1 MALNINLYHEIQRAR
16 KQEQFDPLKISMMS
30 LGVVALCLAAWY
42 LMRLTETNKARE
54 QYANHQA
61 EMAKLQPQAAAAKI
75 SEAELTKT
83 LQLADLFTKRIE
95 ERFYWAPVVDIVAGV
110 IPRNVQITK
119 LVGDVSSSET
129 PRRIGL
135 SIDGIAAGEHPRKV
149 AEEIRLAVI
158 DAFGRKFKGV
168 TASFR
173 SLDDSIERVNL
184 DGSEMGTAI
193 FSIGV
198 SFTSAGVDA
207 APEPP
212 KTAQR

>member
-16 KQEQFDPLKISMMS
+16 KQEQYDPLKISMMC
-30 LGVVALCLAAWY
+30 LGVVGLCLAGWY
-42 LMRLTETNKARE
+42 FMRLSETSKARE
-54 QYANHQA
+54 EYATHQA

-83 LQLADLFTKRIE
+83 IQLADLFTKRIE
-95 ERFYWAPVVDIVAGV
+95 ERFYWAPVVEIVAGV

-129 PRRIGL
+129 PRRIGM
-135 SIDGIAAGEHPRKV
+135 SVEGIAAGQHPRKV
-149 AEEIRLAVI
+149 AEDIRLALI
-158 DAFGRKFKGV
+158 DALGRKYKGV

-184 DGSEMGTAI
+184 DGTEMGTAI
-193 FSIGV
+193 FAIGV

-207 APEPP
+207 APEQP

>member
-16 KQEQFDPLKISMMS
+16 KQEQYDPLKISMMC
-30 LGVVALCLAAWY
+30 LGVAALCLASWY

-54 QYANHQA
+54 EYATHQA
-61 EMAKLQPQAAAAKI
+61 EMAKLQPQAAAAKTA
-75 SEAELTKT
+75 EAELTKT
-83 LQLADLFTKRIE
+83 IQLAEQFTKRIE
-95 ERFYWAPVVDIVAGV
+95 ERFYWAPVVEVIAGV

-119 LVGDVSSSET
+119 LVGDVRSSDS
-129 PRRIGL
+129 PRRVGM
-135 SIDGIAAGEHPRKV
+135 SIDGIAAGQHPRKV
-149 AEEIRLAVI
+149 AEDIRLAVT
-158 DAFGRKFKGV
+158 DALGRKFKGV

-184 DGSEMGTAI
+184 DGTEMGTAI

-198 SFTSAGVDA
+198 SFSASGADA
-207 APEPP
+207 APETP

>member
-16 KQEQFDPLKISMMS
+16 KQEQYDPLKISMMC
-30 LGVVALCLAAWY
+30 LGVVALCLAGWY
-42 LMRLTETNKARE
+42 FMRLSETSKARE
-54 QYANHQA
+54 QFSAHQA
-61 EMAKLQPQAAAAKI
+61 EMAKLLPQAAAAKI
-75 SEAELTKT
+75 SEAEVTKT

-95 ERFYWAPVVDIVAGV
+95 ERFYWAPVVEIVAGV

-129 PRRIGL
+129 PRRVGL

-149 AEEIRLAVI
+149 AEDIRLAVI

-173 SLDDSIERVNL
+173 SLDDSIERVSL
-184 DGSEMGTAI
+184 DGTEMGTAI
-193 FSIGV
+193 FSISV
-198 SFTSAGVDA
+198 SFTSAGVDV